1 MTTKSD
7 LIIQAKNENPD
18 FSCAKLV
25 RVLIE
30 KYPDIFNN
38 LTFDNERR
46 YCNTV
51 LLRNKNKLLPQ
62 RVPYMTED
70 KIWAKQP
77 FPLEPFPQSFPL
89 ADIQRVPYM
98 TEDDLLQQYSAECIL
113 DKFLTSIKKGL
124 FLPEAELIQSLDLR
138 TKPNFKEILRLPKY
152 NSYRGVVSGTV
163 YWGNKESITKMKNNH
178 ILI

>member
-18 FSCAKLV
+18 FSCVKLA

-51 LLRNKNKLLPQ
+51 LFRNKNKSL
-62 RVPYMTED
+62 
-70 KIWAKQP
+70 
-77 FPLEPFPQSFPL
+77 PQSFPL

-98 TEDDLLQQYSAECIL
+98 TEDDLLQRYSAECIL

>member
-1 MTTKSD
+1 MITKSD

-18 FSCAKLV
+18 FSSAKLV

-30 KYPDIFNN
+30 KYPDIFNHA
-38 LTFDNERR
+38 FDNERR

-51 LLRNKNKLLPQ
+51 LSRNKAKMVLQL
-62 RVPYMTED
+62 ED
-70 KIWAKQP
+70 GTPNVLGAKQP